1 MQFGFSRHSI
11 ARYAAQP
18 ENNYLL
24 LRFVAAL
31 LVIYGHAYA
40 IAPQPGGMDLIQRV
54 FGVTYAGDVGVY
66 TFFLISGFLVTGSY
80 LNRANFGDYLKCRL
94 LRLLPGLA
102 VCLAFTVF
110 VLGPL
115 VSRLPAGAYFAEADT
130 YHYFTANLSLIKTVY
145 TLPGVFEHFPQDGAV
160 NGSLWTL
167 PAEFRLYLLVGLIGV
182 TSLLAR
188 RRWYIWLA
196 LALAAVSLFTP
207 PDMALMFNKYPLRS
221 LFLYFLAGSVLRVY
235 WDLVPLSG
243 LILAAFAVADFFLRH
258 TAAYPAALGVTL
270 GYAVLWVAYVPNLHA
285 FNRVGD
291 YSYGLYIYAFP
302 VAQVLRQYFIHIR
315 PLELFAWGAVLTLA
329 CAALSW
335 HLVEE
340 PTLRW
345 KRVDFSGQLLR
356 LWRHRPAS
364 AHTEE

>member
-1 MQFGFSRHSI
+1 MKFGFSTRSI
-11 ARYAAQP
+11 AHYATQP

-40 IAPQPGGMDLIQRV
+40 IAPVAGGMDLLQRV
-54 FGVTYAGDVGVY
+54 FRVTYAGDVGVY
-66 TFFLISGFLVTGSY
+66 TFFLISGFLVTASY
-80 LNRANFGDYLKCRL
+80 LNRASFGDYLKCRL

-102 VCLAFTVF
+102 LCLALTVF

-115 VSRLPAGAYFAEADT
+115 VSSLPAGAYLTQSDT
-130 YHYFTANLSLIKTVY
+130 YHYFTANLSLIKTAY
-145 TLPGVFEHFPQDGAV
+145 KLPGVFEQLPQDGAV

-167 PAEFRLYLLVGLIGV
+167 PAEFRLYLLVGLIGATGV
-182 TSLLAR
+182 LAR

-196 LALAAVSLFTP
+196 LGLAAVALFSP

-221 LFLYFLAGSVLRVY
+221 LFLYFLAGSMLRVY

-243 LILAAFAVADFFLRH
+243 LLLAACAVADFFLRH
-258 TAAYPAALGVTL
+258 TPAYPAALGVTL
-270 GYAVLWVAYVPNLHA
+270 GYGVLWAAYVPDLHA

-302 VAQVLRQYFIHIR
+302 VAQVLRQYFIHIG
-315 PLELFAWGAVLTLA
+315 PLALFAWGTVLTLA
-329 CAALSW
+329 CAAISW

-340 PTLRW
+340 PALRL
-345 KRVDFSGQLLR
+345 KRVDFRAKLKR
-356 LWRHRPAS
+356 LWRRPAS
-364 AHTEE
+364 AHTE

>member
-1 MQFGFSRHSI
+1 MKFSLSRRSI
-11 ARYAAQP
+11 AHYAAQP

-40 IAPQPGGMDLIQRV
+40 IAPERGDMDLIQRV

-66 TFFLISGFLVTGSY
+66 TFFIISGFLVTGSY
-80 LNRANFGDYLKCRL
+80 LNRADFGDYLKCRL

-102 VCLAFTVF
+102 VCLALTVF

-115 VSRLPAGAYFAEADT
+115 VTSLPAGGYLTRSDT
-130 YHYFTANLSLIKTVY
+130 YHYFTANLSLIKTAY
-145 TLPGVFEHFPQDGAV
+145 TLPGVFEKLPQDGAV

-182 TSLLAR
+182 TRLLGWR
-188 RRWYIWLA
+188 RGYIWLA
-196 LALAAVSLFTP
+196 LGLAAVALFTP

-243 LILAAFAVADFFLRH
+243 FILAAFAVADVFLRH

-270 GYAVLWVAYVPNLHA
+270 GYAVLWAAYVPNLHA

-302 VAQVLRQYFIHIR
+302 VAQVLRQYFIHIA
-315 PLELFAWGAVLTLA
+315 PLELFAWGTLLTLA

-340 PTLRW
+340 PALRL
-345 KRVDFSGQLLR
+345 KRVDFSGQLKR
-356 LWRHRPAS
+356 LWRRRPAS
-364 AHTEE
+364 AHIE